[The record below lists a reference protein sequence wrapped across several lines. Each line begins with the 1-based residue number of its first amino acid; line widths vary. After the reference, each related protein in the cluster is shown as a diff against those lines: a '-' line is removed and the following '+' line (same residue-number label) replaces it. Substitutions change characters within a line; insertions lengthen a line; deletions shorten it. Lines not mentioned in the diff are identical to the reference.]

1 MPRVMVTGAAGQLG
15 SALVNGLLERGGWD
29 VVGVDNLLTGRKE
42 LVPENSNEFQ
52 FIQAD
57 CNNPLEISQV
67 MLGHRFDYVFHYAA
81 VVGVQRTLAD
91 PISVLN
97 DIQGLENILTLCKN
111 TGVSRVF
118 FSSSSEVYGEPVEI
132 PQREHQTPLNSR
144 LPYAVVKNVGE
155 CYLRSFHQAFGLEY
169 TVFRFFNT
177 YGPNQSYDFV
187 VPRFMISALY
197 GQDLTIYGDGSQSR
211 TFCYVDDNVDA
222 CLNCMAQD
230 LFVNDTINIGSEQMF
245 TVAELADV
253 VIAEVKSTSKIHYT
267 SALEEG
273 DMRRRQPES
282 SRMRTALGRDLLP
295 LQGGIR
301 RMLNDKRFMQYA
313 SDTAARLGWT

>member
-1 MPRVMVTGAAGQLG
+1 MPRIMVTGAAGQLG
-15 SALVNGLLERGGWD
+15 SALVNGLLARGEWD
-29 VVGVDNLLTGRKE
+29 VVGVDNLLSGRKE
-42 LVPENSNEFQ
+42 LVPANSNNYQ
-52 FIQAD
+52 FIQAN

-81 VVGVQRTLAD
+81 VVGVQRTLDD
-91 PISVLN
+91 PISVLE
-97 DIQGLENILTLCKN
+97 DIRGFENILALCKN
-111 TGVSRVF
+111 TRVSRVF

-155 CYLRSFHQAFGLEY
+155 CYLRSFHQTYGLEY

-187 VPRFMISALY
+187 VPRFMINAIH

-222 CLNCMAQD
+222 CLNCMTQD
-230 LFVNDTINIGSEQMF
+230 LFVNDTLNVGSEKMF
-245 TVAELADV
+245 TIAQLAEI
-253 VIAEVKSTSKIHYT
+253 VIAEVNSTSKIQYV

-273 DMRRRQPES
+273 DMKRRQPES
-282 SRMRTALGRDLLP
+282 SKMQQALGRDLLP
-295 LQGGIR
+295 LQGGIQ
-301 RMLNDKRFMQYA
+301 RMLNDERFMKYA
-313 SDTAARLGWT
+313 SETDKRRGWT

>member
-1 MPRVMVTGAAGQLG
+1 MSRVMVTGAAGQLG
-15 SALVNGLLERGGWD
+15 SSLVHGLLKRGELE

-42 LVPENSNEFQ
+42 LVPDNSKSFQ
-52 FIQAD
+52 FIQAN

-81 VVGVQRTLAD
+81 VVGVQRTLED
-91 PISVLN
+91 PISVLK
-97 DIQGLENILTLCKN
+97 DIRGFENILALCKN

-187 VPRFMISALY
+187 VPRFLINAIH
-197 GQDLTIYGDGSQSR
+197 GRDLTIYGDGSQSR

-222 CLNCMAQD
+222 CLNCMARD

-245 TVAELADV
+245 TVKELAEV
-253 VIAEVKSTSKIHYT
+253 VIAEVNSTSKIQYV
-267 SALEEG
+267 SALIEG

-282 SRMRTALGRDLLP
+282 SKMQTALGRDLLP
-295 LQGGIR
+295 LRGGIQ
-301 RMLNDKRFMQYA
+301 RMLNDERFMKYA
-313 SDTAARLGWT
+313 SDTAARLGWV